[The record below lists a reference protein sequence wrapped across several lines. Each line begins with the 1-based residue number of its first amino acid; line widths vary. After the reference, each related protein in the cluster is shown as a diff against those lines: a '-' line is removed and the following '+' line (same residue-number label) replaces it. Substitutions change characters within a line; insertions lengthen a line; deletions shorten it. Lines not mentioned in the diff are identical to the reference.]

1 MPVSRGTHRCVQG
14 NPFVKRTKSTSAL
27 RLFIPVL
34 RKVVE
39 WIHLRSGAGGGK
51 TRGGGGARW
60 AADSRITWLILPVV
74 MCLSQRL
81 SHACVSLLQCNKL
94 QSMRACCV
102 ATASSRAWE
111 LAAATQQTP
120 KLVQLWSLLQ
130 RSKFRSF
137 LAPERESLLRCNSK
151 LWSVRACCWN
161 APSSGACLLQ
171 RSKLRNFLAPERES
185 LLLQRNKL

>member
-1 MPVSRGTHRCVQG
+1 
-14 NPFVKRTKSTSAL
+14 VKRTRSTSAL
-27 RLFIPVL
+27 RLFILIL

-74 MCLSQRL
+74 ICLSQRL
-81 SHACVSLLQCNKL
+81 SHACVSLLQRNKL

-111 LAAATQQTP
+111 LAIATQQTP
-120 KLVQLWSLLQ
+120 ELVRLWSLL
-130 RSKFRSF
+130 FRSF
-137 LAPERESLLRCNSK
+137 SAPECESL
-151 LWSVRACCWN
+151 
-161 APSSGACLLQ
+161 LLQ
-171 RSKLRNFLAPERES
+171 RSKLRSFLALERES
-185 LLLQRNKL
+185 LLLQRSKLRSVSCSRRKRRTLNLLPHPQYFLFCFGLVD